1 MSHARSGLPLVVAL
15 AVAPACGAS
24 VPPSSAP
31 SAPAPAHTPAP
42 SAASRAR
49 FKDDVALLQRH
60 GEVVVL
66 ESPSGGRVAVSPTYQ
81 ARVMTSAV
89 GPDDESLGF
98 VHRAFI
104 EAGKTG
110 TQFDNY
116 GGEDRFWL
124 GPEGG
129 QYGLYFPKGAPFT
142 FAAWQTPAAFQ
153 EGAWVASERAPNS
166 LTFQRKMSVESR
178 LGARFDL
185 DVTRALRVLDAA
197 DVQRHLGVAPTSRVR
212 WVAFESRNAVTNAG
226 AAAWTEAT
234 GLLSVWILGMF
245 APARDAKVIVPFN
258 AAAEGPVVN
267 DAYFGKVP
275 PERLVVR
282 GAALIFTCDGEYRS
296 KIGLGPARARSV
308 AGSYSPG
315 ARLLT
320 VVHYDKPEGARRYV
334 NSMWEEQ
341 REPFAGDVLNSYNDG
356 PPAPGKPPLGG
367 FYELETSS
375 PAAALRPGET
385 LTHTH
390 RTFHFVGDAAD
401 LEPIAK
407 AVLGVSLAELR

>member
-1 MSHARSGLPLVVAL
+1 MSHARSARPFALVAAL
-15 AVAPACGAS
+15 ACGPTTPPAASVAPAAPPTAS
-24 VPPSSAP
+24 RAP
-31 SAPAPAHTPAP
+31 
-42 SAASRAR
+42 SRAR
-49 FKDDVALLQRH
+49 FADDVALLQRH

-104 EAGKTG
+104 EAGKAG

-129 QYGLYFPKGAPFT
+129 QYALYFAKGAPFG
-142 FAAWQTPAAFQ
+142 FGSWQTPAAFQ
-153 EGAWVASERAPNS
+153 EGAWAASSRTPSS
-166 LTFQRKMSVESR
+166 LTFNRKFSVESR
-178 LGARFDL
+178 LGTRFDL
-185 DVTRALRVLDAA
+185 DVARELRVLAAA
-197 DVQRHLGVAPTSRVR
+197 DVQRHLGVAPAPSVR

-226 AAAWTEAT
+226 RAAWTEAT
-234 GLLSVWILGMF
+234 GLISVWILGMF
-245 APARDAKVIVPFN
+245 APAHDAKVIVPFN
-258 AAAEGPVVN
+258 AAAQGPLVN

-275 PERLVVR
+275 PERLSAR
-282 GAALIFTCDGEYRS
+282 GAALVFTCDGEYRS

-320 VVHYDKPEGARRYV
+320 IVHYDKPEGEKRYV

-356 PPAPGKPPLGG
+356 PPAPGKPALGG

-390 RTFHFVGDAAD
+390 RTFHFVGEATE

-407 AVLGVSLAELR
+407 AVLGVSLAEVR